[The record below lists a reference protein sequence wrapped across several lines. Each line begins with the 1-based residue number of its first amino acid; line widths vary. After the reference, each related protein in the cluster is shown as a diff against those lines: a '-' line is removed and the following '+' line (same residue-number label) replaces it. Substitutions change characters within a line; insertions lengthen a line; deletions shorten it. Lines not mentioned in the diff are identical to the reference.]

1 MEIFKVYRNISP
13 TIFIKFFLQHDMN
26 YNLQRNPEFAVET
39 QVLFSMEVKVFHT
52 LVIRSRDSPFLVER
66 INKC

>member
-1 MEIFKVYRNISP
+1 
-13 TIFIKFFLQHDMN
+13 MN

-39 QVLFSMEVKVFHT
+39 QVLFSMEVKVFHN